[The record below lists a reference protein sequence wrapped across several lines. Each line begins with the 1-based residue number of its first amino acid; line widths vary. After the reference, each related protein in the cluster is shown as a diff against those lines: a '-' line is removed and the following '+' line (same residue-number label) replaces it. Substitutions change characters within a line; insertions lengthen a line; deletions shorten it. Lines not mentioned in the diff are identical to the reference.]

1 MRLTLVISSLTRGG
15 AERVMSIL
23 ASAWAEQGKQVTLLS
38 FDHGEEPAYSLHP
51 SVKLKSLGLLAFSTS
66 FFQALRRNAA
76 RIRVLRRAIRESQPE
91 IVISLMDTT
100 NVLTLLAT
108 RRLNV
113 PVIIGEQTDPAL
125 YDIGRIW
132 NFLRRLI
139 YPFANALVCPVAAS
153 LARFQAMAKVRG
165 YVIPNPFPVPRGLAP
180 LAEQKNNR
188 VLVAMGRLVH
198 QKGFDLL
205 LNAFAQIADHHPH
218 WSLTILGEGPL
229 RKELQAQ
236 IEALGLQGRV
246 KLAGAVADPFP
257 VLCAGDLFVLSSR
270 FEGFCLALC
279 EAMACG
285 LPAVSFDCPEGP
297 AAIIRDGV
305 DGLLVPAGDVGA
317 LVAALDRLMGD
328 AQERQRL
335 AVCAPEVRERF
346 STERTLSMWQELL
359 DELPAAAMPLCRTIT
374 L

>member
-66 FFQALRRNAA
+66 FFQALRRNVS

-100 NVLTLLAT
+100 NVLTVLAT
-108 RRLNV
+108 RRLDV

-132 NFLRRLI
+132 NFLRRLV
-139 YPFANALVCPVAAS
+139 YPFANALVCPAAAS

-165 YVIPNPFPVPRGLAP
+165 YVIPNPFPMPRGLAQ
-180 LAEQKNNR
+180 LNEEKNSR
-188 VLVAMGRLVH
+188 VLVAMGRLVY

-218 WSLTILGEGPL
+218 WSLTIVGEGPL
-229 RKELQAQ
+229 RRELQAQ
-236 IEALGLQGRV
+236 IEALELQGRV
-246 KLAGAVADPFP
+246 KLAGAVADPFT

-270 FEGFCLALC
+270 FEGFSLALC

-297 AAIIRDGV
+297 GTIIRDGV
-305 DGLLVPAGDVGA
+305 DGVLVPAGDVGA

-346 STERTLSMWQELL
+346 STERILSLWQELL
-359 DELPAAAMPLCRTIT
+359 DELPAAMPLVSTN
-374 L
+374 